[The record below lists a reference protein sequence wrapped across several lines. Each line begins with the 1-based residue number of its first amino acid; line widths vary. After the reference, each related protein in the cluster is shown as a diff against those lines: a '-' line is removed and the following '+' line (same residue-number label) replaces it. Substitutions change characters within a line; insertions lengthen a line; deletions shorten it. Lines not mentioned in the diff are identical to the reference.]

1 MSKFTISIGGRGC
14 EIYVRNISE
23 DQREKLEHLNLSEC
37 ALDDVSSILEI
48 DTFDL
53 VSSDEIYVGAYSE
66 NSVVTVEDERGDIIF
81 EKDIDILHISESLSD
96 IYSVKDIYQENKIYI
111 KDDVKGRF
119 FQLEYEGD
127 GFDPKK
133 LELHFTNIEGN
144 EVISKFIYD
153 GLECEL
159 GDYWSK
165 GITFFLSNE

>member
-14 EIYVRNISE
+14 EIYVRTISE

-66 NSVVTVEDERGDIIF
+66 NSVITVEDDGGDVIF
-81 EKDIDILHISESLSD
+81 EKDVDVLHISDSLSD
-96 IYSVKDIYQENKIYI
+96 TYSVKDIYQENKVYI

-127 GFDPKK
+127 SFDPKK